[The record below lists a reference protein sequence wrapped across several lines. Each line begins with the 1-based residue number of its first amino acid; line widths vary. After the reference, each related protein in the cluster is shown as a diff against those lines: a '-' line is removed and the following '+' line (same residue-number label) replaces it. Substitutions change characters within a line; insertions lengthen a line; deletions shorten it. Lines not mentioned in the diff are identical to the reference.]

1 MKKDTEEKDKNNTAE
16 ERMQEVKEAAPE
28 KEIQNLH
35 SQILRLKAEFDN
47 YRKRAE
53 KEKESKYNYGKQT
66 VLLKIIGLIDI
77 FENAVKHTEDSE
89 NIKDIKNGLKLIH
102 KEFMSFISKEGVKP
116 IVTIGTEFNPEY
128 HEIVGFEENNKEDE
142 NIILHEAQS
151 GFICDGEVIRP
162 AKVIV
167 SKKKEEK
174 EESKS

>member
-1 MKKDTEEKDKNNTAE
+1 MLA
-16 ERMQEVKEAAPE
+16 
-28 KEIQNLH
+28 L
-35 SQILRLKAEFDN
+35 
-47 YRKRAE
+47 
-53 KEKESKYNYGKQT
+53 
-66 VLLKIIGLIDI
+66 
-77 FENAVKHTEDSE
+77 
-89 NIKDIKNGLKLIH
+89 
-102 KEFMSFISKEGVKP
+102 MSFISKEGVKP